1 VMGVLAYNGATT
13 GSPTLFG
20 YELLW
25 GASHGL
31 GFHRAPWGVTHTPA
45 RGFEL
50 VNTYFMRL
58 QTYLFETPLPSL
70 VPAIAA
76 LAFVRRPIAFDR
88 YLLASSALLV
98 LGYFAYWHDGFFLGP
113 RFFYLLLPLLVLWT
127 ARLPGVVRERFPTSG
142 GGRVVLLSFG
152 ASAG

>member
-70 VPAIAA
+70 VPARAA
-76 LAFVRRPIAFDR
+76 RAVVRRLSAFER

-127 ARLPGVVRERFPTSG
+127 ARLPSIARDRLPQLGADRF
-142 GGRVVLLSFG
+142 VLL
-152 ASAG
+152 